1 MFFRICYK
9 IFGCF
14 TKIFAIAMRLRY
26 DNNQRLWYSGVN
38 LTVKKHFVKL
48 GGIPFLRS
56 YSTSSTLRQVAA
68 IFLLVSIIPALI
80 LFASMYLISAN
91 LIEGNNQTHAN
102 SVLMD
107 IRGNINDTFSLAEDV
122 VLGLAINSNVNTL
135 IEEDELYVGSQ
146 DRSNL
151 RDLMESTLKI
161 NRNLLNMIYIETPRN
176 TVYAFTINDNLS
188 PNALRLMGSDHE
200 EQILQR
206 SGALYWFSQKME
218 DGMAGFPEAQ
228 SKYIR
233 CASAIYD
240 ASNTRCIGIV
250 SLFIKKAAIRSCLDN
265 QHIDE
270 NQLIVLLDQSNRLII
285 SNKDVSAELEEAIRT
300 LEPDQS
306 DAPVLLNGTQYLVA
320 SVECEKTG
328 WQLLS
333 LTPRRAVIKELN
345 LTWQL
350 LIPLLV
356 LPFAC
361 VALTNFFS
369 NRLLNNMEPMLR
381 TMDEIKDGNLTVRVP
396 SIGDST
402 FDLFG
407 TSLNETLDKYEQLLK
422 FSNHQET
429 LLTISRLKVLRGQLS
444 PHFLYNILDGVN
456 WMLLE
461 NEQYET
467 SRIITD
473 LGYILRYSINE
484 TSDTVPLHEEI
495 EVIRRY
501 LSISQTRFESRLNY
515 TIEVEPELEDY
526 RIPRFL
532 LQPIVENAVIHGVE
546 KQATSSMLEVRCYVR
561 GDQTII
567 DISNDGPGIPDEV
580 KERIRKSFHNP
591 EVIST
596 HIGLKNVYERIR
608 LYYGSAYGLS
618 MLDMEPRG
626 TIIRLQLPRAEK

>member
-38 LTVKKHFVKL
+38 LTMKKRFVKL

-206 SGALYWFSQKME
+206 SGALYWFSQKTE

-250 SLFIKKAAIRSCLDN
+250 SLFIKKTAIRSCLDN

-270 NQLIVLLDQSNRLII
+270 NQMIVLLDQSNRLII

-515 TIEVEPELEDY
+515 TIEVEPELENY

-546 KQATSSMLEVRCYVR
+546 KQATSSMLEVRCYVH

-626 TIIRLQLPRAEK
+626 TIIRLQLPRAEN